1 MDKDKEIE
9 RLKARLKRLEDENRV
24 LKERLK
30 RYEAAAQN
38 KLGFI

>member
-1 MDKDKEIE
+1 MDEKAEIK
-9 RLKARLKRLEDENRV
+9 RLKARLKKLEEENRV

-30 RYEAAAQN
+30 RYEATLQH